1 MSEMTR
7 TIASFEVLE
16 DDVDGIV
23 ANARI
28 SFSLATIE
36 RAVEHQEWSRA
47 FETADKLARRLA
59 DVDVS
64 EEAWRELLVAA
75 ASFAVEA
82 DDVQPLRPT
91 FEAFAKR
98 AWRAHRQQSVD
109 RESMPHQSM
118 PWQLGQVLDR
128 ADSTGHLEAGRALG
142 RIITS
147 LFPTCPLGPQAC
159 AHFAERIL
167 QTSDAHSEDVSDI
180 AAQFE
185 RAAALADAL
194 EMDDSAT
201 RSRLR
206 AGSLLLH
213 SQTSRER
220 GRQLLRD
227 IELGELQRDDA
238 LIYAVGMAHSPFW
251 LDRVRAADAVLST
264 ASANAAGSR
273 RNQRTGRQTPAPAD
287 TVAAARYLLDCA
299 PIELQPIELDRLEAL
314 VDDVLDDENSE
325 GAREPLALRSHLER
339 VATAPASRAADAADI
354 LVSAFG
360 QDANSRQRAAIEFC
374 RLVGEA
380 AGSSQAVALDPDSV
394 ERVTASF
401 PVAGAVIE
409 ALAPAARGGARRL
422 ATALGQ
428 LEGQMRQADPELTAA
443 ELAPIALLPP
453 KLLPFLSTLDDE
465 NDVDETTIKRI
476 LASTRE
482 ILSRWVRRGRT
493 PSYGWW
499 TLAANLLAA
508 DLVDEALLATRRAI
522 DDGEHIDED
531 IEEQVLAAVLD
542 HAVRDGSDDELLEWL
557 EIAERR
563 FERS

>member
-1 MSEMTR
+1 MREKSGGT
-7 TIASFEVLE
+7 ASFEVLE
-16 DDVDGIV
+16 DDVDGII

-36 RAVEHQEWSRA
+36 RAVEHAEWSRA

-59 DVDVS
+59 DLDVS

-82 DDVQPLRPT
+82 DDVQSLRPT

-98 AWRAHRQQSVD
+98 AWRADGRK
-109 RESMPHQSM
+109 SMPHKSM
-118 PWQLGQVLDR
+118 PWQLAGVLERADR
-128 ADSTGHLEAGRALG
+128 AGHLEAGRALG

-147 LFPTCPLGPQAC
+147 LFPTCPLGPQAF
-159 AHFAERIL
+159 AHFAQRLLDE
-167 QTSDAHSEDVSDI
+167 SDAPSEDVSDI
-180 AAQFE
+180 AAHFE
-185 RAAALADAL
+185 QAAALADAL

-213 SQTSRER
+213 TQASREH
-220 GRQLLRD
+220 GRRLLRD
-227 IELGELQRDDA
+227 IELGELERDDA
-238 LIYAVGMAHSPFW
+238 LTYAVGMAHSPFW

-264 ASANAAGSR
+264 ASANASGR
-273 RNQRTGRQTPAPAD
+273 RRDPRTGSEISAPAD
-287 TVAAARYLLDCA
+287 AVAAARYLLDCA

-314 VDDVLDDENSE
+314 VDEVIDDEDVE
-325 GAREPLALRSHLER
+325 GARELLALRSHLER

-360 QDANSRQRAAIEFC
+360 QDASPRQRAAIEFC

-380 AGSSQAVALDPDSV
+380 AGSSQAVALDPDSI
-394 ERVTASF
+394 ERVTTSF
-401 PVAGAVIE
+401 PVAGATVE
-409 ALAPAARGGARRL
+409 ALAPAAKGGARRL

-453 KLLPFLSTLDDE
+453 KLLPFLRTLDDE
-465 NDVDETTIKRI
+465 SDVDETTIRRI
-476 LASTRE
+476 VASARE
-482 ILSRWVRRGRT
+482 ILGRWIRRART

-522 DDGEHIDED
+522 DDGERLDEH

-542 HAVRDGSDDELLEWL
+542 RAVRHGSDDELLEWL

-563 FERS
+563 